1 MSKFVTPQYTSTASK
16 MELAAATD
24 AEEEEEEEDVQNSY
38 NAKPN
43 TTKNA
48 QTKQK
53 KHPNSIHINGMVT
66 NKYT

>member
-24 AEEEEEEEDVQNSY
+24 AEEEEEEEEDVQNSY

-53 KHPNSIHINGMVT
+53 KNT
-66 NKYT
+66 QTQYTSMAW